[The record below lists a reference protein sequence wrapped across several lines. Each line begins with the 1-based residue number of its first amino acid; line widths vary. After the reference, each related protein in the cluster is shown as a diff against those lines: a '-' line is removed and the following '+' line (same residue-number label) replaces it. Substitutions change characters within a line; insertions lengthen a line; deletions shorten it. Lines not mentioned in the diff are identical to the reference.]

1 MVWVD
6 EVDAERVG
14 MVFVDLCEATLV
26 VQIVVSINVAQDTHE
41 AWYVISVTSLVSSII
56 DEIWIGRAVKC
67 LRFDFLFPMPTTDL
81 KLFQ

>member
-1 MVWVD
+1 M
-6 EVDAERVG
+6 
-14 MVFVDLCEATLV
+14 DLCEATLM
-26 VQIVVSINVAQDTHE
+26 VQIVVGIMWHE
-41 AWYVISVTSLVSSII
+41 AWYVVSVTSLVSSII